1 MPDRSAADGG
11 PLVPAQERPARR
23 SGAESSRKVLQ
34 LLRAFSPQRHT
45 RSAAELGAA
54 LEMPISS
61 IYRYLS
67 VLREEGLVEEAR
79 PGEYRLSWLFVS
91 LAGAA
96 RAAGDSL
103 DVLAKPVLR
112 SMAEASGETSLLI
125 KRVGWSAICVDR
137 VESPHPVRLQFD
149 QGQPMILH
157 QGSASRVLLASMKEA
172 ERERYLAA
180 MSVLTDSEREQIRAD
195 VALVARVGWLE
206 SFGEVDEGIW
216 GASAVIK
223 DGAEAIGALGVAGP
237 LFRLQHA
244 DRARIIELVI
254 SGAAEISRIL
264 VDRSH
269 NG

>member
-1 MPDRSAADGG
+1 MSDGTVAEGTPAVSAQGRST
-11 PLVPAQERPARR
+11 RR
-23 SGAESSRKVLQ
+23 SGAESSRKVLH
-34 LLRAFSPQRHT
+34 LLMAFSPQRHT
-45 RSAAELGAA
+45 RSAAELATV
-54 LEMPISS
+54 LDMPISS

-91 LAGAA
+91 LANAA

-103 DVLAKPVLR
+103 EVLAKPVLK
-112 SMAEASGETSLLI
+112 SVAEAGGETTLLI
-125 KRVGWSAICVDR
+125 RRVGWSAICADR

-180 MSVLTDSEREQIRAD
+180 MSQLTEAEREQIRAD
-195 VALVARVGWLE
+195 VDTVARLGWLE

-223 DGAEAIGALGVAGP
+223 DGVEVVGALGVAGP

-244 DRARIIELVI
+244 DRARIIDLVV
-254 SGAAEISRIL
+254 SGAAEISKIL

-269 NG
+269 RV